1 MLSFTWVTYSY
12 LIDGE
17 TESHVLSHCVLAPA
31 PCQKKMLPL
40 VLAGDNHRRPLR
52 CSDHMNSKDKPD
64 LDGEIRERALQ
75 LADAG

>member
-1 MLSFTWVTYSY
+1 MLLASVYSPH
-12 LIDGE
+12 LHATGG
-17 TESHVLSHCVLAPA
+17 
-31 PCQKKMLPL
+31 QRKKILCL

-52 CSDHMNSKDKPD
+52 CSDHMISKDKPD